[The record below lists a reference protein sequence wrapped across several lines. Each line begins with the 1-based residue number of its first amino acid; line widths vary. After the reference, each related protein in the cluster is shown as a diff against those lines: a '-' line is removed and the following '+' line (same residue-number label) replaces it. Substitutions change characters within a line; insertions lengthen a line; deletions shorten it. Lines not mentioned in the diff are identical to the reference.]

1 MTLLNVEHLTKHF
14 GGVTAVNYVSFQ
26 VAPGEIVAVIG
37 PNGAGKTTLFNLIT
51 GVSHPDS
58 GTIEFKGAAL
68 GGLAPEKIAAM
79 GITRTFQSVQL
90 FNNMSVVENVMVG
103 AHRHGRRGLLQA
115 GLRWP
120 GVEEEERDIYSRA
133 MAKLELVRLA
143 DKKDAPPEI
152 LPYGEQRLLE
162 IARAMALEPDLILLD
177 EPAAGLN
184 QGETNQLG
192 ELISRLPDMGM
203 TVLLVEHNM
212 EMVMTVAHRI
222 VVLDHG
228 SMLAEGTPE
237 EIQNDPRVIAAYLG
251 EEEF

>member
-1 MTLLNVEHLTKHF
+1 MTLLNVEQLTKHF
-14 GGVTAVNYVSFQ
+14 GGVTAVNYVSFH
-26 VAPGEIVAVIG
+26 VNAGEIVAVIG

-51 GVSHPDS
+51 GVSEPDS
-58 GTIEFKGAAL
+58 GTIAFKGTAIN
-68 GGLAPEKIAAM
+68 GQPPEKIAAL

-120 GVEEEERDIYSRA
+120 GVADEEQDIYSRA
-133 MAKLELVRLA
+133 MAKLELVGLA
-143 DKKDAPPEI
+143 GKKDAPPDI

-162 IARAMALEPDLILLD
+162 IARAMALEPELILLD

-192 ELISRLPDMGM
+192 KLISRLPGMGM

-212 EMVMTVAHRI
+212 EMVMTVARRI
-222 VVLDHG
+222 VVLDYG
-228 SMLAEGTPE
+228 SMLTEGTPE